1 MDHDAHSAAPSGMRA
16 ESELHVDT
24 LGGAP
29 QVSVGYLP
37 PSVSSL
43 CNSASNRETANAL
56 SVFLS
61 NNSQSCVLSTG
72 LIAGRQVSVCSP
84 L

>member
-29 QVSVGYLP
+29 QVSVGSLL
-37 PSVSSL
+37 PSVSTL
-43 CNSASNRETANAL
+43 CNSASYQETANAL
-56 SVFLS
+56 SALHS
-61 NNSQSCVLSTG
+61 NNS
-72 LIAGRQVSVCSP
+72 
-84 L
+84 